1 MIVIKKLNVGAIL
14 LGAILKVKH
23 TLLYTLCVRV
33 VVGIANLD
41 LHQTMARRLTKGS
54 IEDMITLR
62 RSKGD
67 CIVTIVRTDN
77 HADPKTNL

>member
-1 MIVIKKLNVGAIL
+1 MNVIKKLNVRAIL

-23 TLLYTLCVRV
+23 TARPLHVLCAHGI
-33 VVGIANLD
+33 VGIATLK
-41 LHQTMARRLTKGS
+41 LRKTMARGLTKGS

-62 RSKGD
+62 RSTGW

-77 HADPKTNL
+77 HADP